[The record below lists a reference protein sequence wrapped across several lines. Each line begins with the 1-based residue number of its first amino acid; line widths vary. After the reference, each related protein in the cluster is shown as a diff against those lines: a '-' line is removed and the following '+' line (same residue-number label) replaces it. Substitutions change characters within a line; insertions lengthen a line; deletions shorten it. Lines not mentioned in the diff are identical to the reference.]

1 MTLTGSLNDGP
12 LISLYIILVYLI
24 LIIHDKDATLLLM
37 TLRPTGPECEV
48 LELDKLLVL
57 LHGTVH
63 LSYLKG
69 VRIDSETH
77 VGQVRVHEASE

>member
-37 TLRPTGPECEV
+37 TLRSTSPEREV

-69 VRIDSETH
+69 VRIDSEAH
-77 VGQVRVHEASE
+77 VCQVRVHEASE